1 MTSTGPGVRLPD
13 GTKVPALGQGT
24 WHMGERATEAKA
36 EAAALRAGLDLGLT
50 LIDTAEMY
58 AEGGAERVVALAM
71 AGRRDEVFLVSK
83 VYPHNASR
91 DGCIA
96 ACERSLARLGTDRID
111 LYLLHWRGSVPLG
124 ETIAGM
130 AALRAAGKIRF
141 WGVSN
146 FDVEDME
153 ELWRAGGTTCA
164 TNQVLYNPEHRG
176 IEFDLAAWQ
185 AERRLPIMAY
195 TPLGQ
200 AGRLLRATAL
210 ARVAARHGAT
220 PAQVAL
226 AWAIRSGKIIAIP
239 KASSVEHVRVNAG
252 AATLRLEAEDLAAID
267 AAFPPPRRKQ
277 GLAML

>member
-1 MTSTGPGVRLPD
+1 MIPRVRLP
-13 GTKVPALGQGT
+13 GGEEVPALGQGT
-24 WHMGERATEAKA
+24 WYMGERGADAKA

-58 AEGGAERVVALAM
+58 ADGGAERVVGQAI

-91 DGCIA
+91 QGCIA

-111 LYLLHWRGSVPLG
+111 LYLLHWRGSVPLA
-124 ETIAGM
+124 ETVAGM
-130 AALRAAGKIRF
+130 EALLAAGKIRS

-146 FDVEDME
+146 FDLADME
-153 ELWRAGGTTCA
+153 ELWRAGGGCA

-176 IEFDLAAWQ
+176 IEFDLMAWQ
-185 AERRLPIMAY
+185 SQRRVPVMAY

-200 AGRLLRATAL
+200 AGKLLRAKAL
-210 ARVAARHGAT
+210 ATVAARHGAT

-226 AWAIRSGKIIAIP
+226 AWSIRSGNVIAIP
-239 KASSVEHVRVNAG
+239 KASSLAHVRANA
-252 AATLRLEAEDLAAID
+252 AAAALRLTADDLAAID
-267 AAFPPPRRKQ
+267 AGFPPPRRK
-277 GLAML
+277 LALATL